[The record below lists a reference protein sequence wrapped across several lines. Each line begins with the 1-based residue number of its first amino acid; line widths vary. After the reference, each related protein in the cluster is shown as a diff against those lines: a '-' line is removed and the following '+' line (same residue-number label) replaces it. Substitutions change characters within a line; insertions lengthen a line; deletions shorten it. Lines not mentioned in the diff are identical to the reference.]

1 MVAGLMF
8 GFASKSKSPS
18 HLSPGKVRGF
28 DAADGGAPVP
38 VVALGQQQLGQE
50 ALVGE
55 LFLPGDGQGLVQ
67 DRADGGQAQPAAG
80 LVHGG
85 DRGLLGQAAPP
96 AQGRADVGSGNGGAH
111 EMFSFDAGPAG
122 CSVRLASSSS

>member
-18 HLSPGKVRGF
+18 HLSRGKSCRF
-28 DAADGGAPVP
+28 DPADGGAPVP

-55 LFLPGDGQGLVQ
+55 LFLPGDGEGFVQ
-67 DRADGGQAQPAAG
+67 DRPDRWAAAAG
-80 LVHGG
+80 GRPGRRPRPRPV
-85 DRGLLGQAAPP
+85 RS
-96 AQGRADVGSGNGGAH
+96 GRAAGAGSG
-111 EMFSFDAGPAG
+111 
-122 CSVRLASSSS
+122 